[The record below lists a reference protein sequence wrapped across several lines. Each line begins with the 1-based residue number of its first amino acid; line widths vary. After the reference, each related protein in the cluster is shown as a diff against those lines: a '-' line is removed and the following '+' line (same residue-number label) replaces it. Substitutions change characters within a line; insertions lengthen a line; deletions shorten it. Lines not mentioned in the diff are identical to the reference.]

1 MNFRFFFVIASCFVT
16 LLCNAQVQVSTKQL
30 IGTKW
35 EATSRTVI
43 GKTETPHDKTII
55 EFNKNIFSKSTYYKI
70 EPTTSSFKY
79 YISDTKPSDNI
90 FNDNLVGTSNKGKYI
105 VLYNDKLNKIF
116 LYTIISFNDD
126 EIVLHNK
133 TVTTPA
139 LDCYVTYKR
148 IK

>member
-1 MNFRFFFVIASCFVT
+1 MNFRFIFAIASCFVT
-16 LLCNAQVQVSTKQL
+16 FLCNAQVQVSTKQL
-30 IGTKW
+30 VGTKW
-35 EATSRTVI
+35 EETSRIVGGT
-43 GKTETPHDKTII
+43 TENPNKKRII
-55 EFNKNIFSKSTYYKI
+55 EFDKKIFLYSTYYDT
-70 EPTTSSFKY
+70 EPTTSRSKF

-90 FNDNLVGTSNKGKYI
+90 FNDNLVGTNNKGKYI
-105 VLYNDKLNKIF
+105 VLYNDKLNEIF

-148 IK
+148 VK